1 MKKQIFLTLILLVG
15 TAWSFRVSAIHN
27 TSAPLTL
34 DAKALAQSMT
44 VEDFLQIDLKGYRSA
59 DGKRLKWS
67 QRVAMG
73 MVQKNLARNVKKGKI
88 ESTATLDQAIAA
100 KNKNIFGLLSV
111 IFSVAGLIVPY
122 FGLAMI
128 IAGLVLGIMGI
139 RRDADPTLAIIG
151 TVISSVFLI
160 LIFLVVLAFASGN
173 WWW

>member
-1 MKKQIFLTLILLVG
+1 MKNQIFLTLILLLG

-27 TSAPLTL
+27 TAAPIVM
-34 DAKALAQSMT
+34 DAKALAQAMR
-44 VEDFLQIDLKGYRSA
+44 VEDFLQIDLKDYRSA

-67 QRVAMG
+67 QRVALG

-88 ESTATLDQAIAA
+88 ESTATLDQAMAA
-100 KNKNIFGLLSV
+100 RNKNMFGLLSV

-151 TVISSVFLI
+151 TVISSVFL
-160 LIFLVVLAFASGN
+160 LLLLLVVIAFASGG